1 VDSYRC
7 ASRKIGRYPRHSC
20 DQPPLPPTHPSP
32 APIVDAVLQAFDLL
46 ELNGEELRPLPFAK
60 RKAKLARLLAPSHVG
75 IVLSGHTDEDGAM
88 VFRQACAMGL
98 EGIVSKR
105 LAAPYRSGPVTGLA
119 QGQESG
125 QPGDG
130 ETSVGAIAPQP

>member
-1 VDSYRC
+1 VDNG
-7 ASRKIGRYPRHSC
+7 AK
-20 DQPPLPPTHPSP
+20 
-32 APIVDAVLQAFDLL
+32 APGAAFDLL
-46 ELNGEELRPLPFAK
+46 EAGTQRGRLSDAAIREAQGEAG
-60 RKAKLARLLAPSHVG
+60 KAAGAFPRRD
-75 IVLSGHTDEDGAM
+75 VLSGHTDEDGAM